1 MATTTSGL
9 ASYLRLTPDNAE
21 SLSPYLN
28 AATSM
33 ARDAGVPAFDHNAQ
47 YDLFI
52 YSLAAMF
59 YDNRGMAFSGS
70 YQATAEKNARAMINS
85 FVLQLRDASEDPA
98 DAEAEV
104 EVEGGD
110 PA

>member
-1 MATTTSGL
+1 MAISTSGL
-9 ASYLRLTPDNAE
+9 ASYLHLPTDNTESLTP
-21 SLSPYLN
+21 YL
-28 AATSM
+28 AAAKSM
-33 ARDAGVPAFDHNAQ
+33 ARDAGVPVFSNNAQ